1 MSYYA
6 IYAYENMYGGLHG
19 INDYAVVEADSY
31 EMAEKFAAELSSDV
45 IDSYLDDE
53 EIREA
58 AGIDEDDVFFT
69 DEDDKLDDFYAED
82 IAYDIYTL
90 DESKIRDEISL
101 NSYADKFRDDPHEF
115 IEKYKAKGEN
125 EFYDSWLT
133 I

>member
-1 MSYYA
+1 MGYYA
-6 IYAYENMYGGLHG
+6 IYAYENIYGGLHG
-19 INDYAVVEADSY
+19 ISDYAVVEADSY

-58 AGIDEDDVFFT
+58 TGIDEDDVFFT
-69 DEDDKLDDFYAED
+69 DELDDFYAED

-101 NSYADKFRDDPHEF
+101 NSYSDEFRNDPHEF
-115 IEKYKAKGEN
+115 IEKYKIEGEN
-125 EFYDSWLT
+125 EFYDSWF
-133 I
+133 

>member
-1 MSYYA
+1 MGYYA

-19 INDYAVVEADSY
+19 INDYAVIEADSY
-31 EMAEKFAAELSSDV
+31 EMAEKIATELSSDV
-45 IDSYLDDE
+45 IDSYIDDE

-58 AGIDEDDVFFT
+58 TGIDEDDEFFT
-69 DEDDKLDDFYAED
+69 DELDDFYAEE

-90 DESKIRDEISL
+90 DESKIRNEISL
-101 NSYADKFRDDPHEF
+101 NSYSEEFRDDPYEF
-115 IEKYKAKGEN
+115 IEKYKIEGEN

>member
-1 MSYYA
+1 MGYYA
-6 IYAYENMYGGLHG
+6 IYAYENIYGGLHG

-45 IDSYLDDE
+45 IDSYIDDE

-58 AGIDEDDVFFT
+58 AGIDEDDDFFT
-69 DEDDKLDDFYAED
+69 EELDDFYAEE

-101 NSYADKFRDDPHEF
+101 NSYSDKFRDDPHEF
-115 IEKYKAKGEN
+115 IEKYKAEGEN
-125 EFYDSWLT
+125 EFYDSWL
-133 I
+133 